1 MAKLSSVKSQAAYH
15 AASAAKPN
23 TKSAKANQ
31 SSGKAASSASKS
43 RTTSNKVS
51 PQQAKK
57 NYEQAMSRVKSN
69 AVKATNGKTSN
80 SPKPSNV
87 KKDSFKKTNEKTK
100 TEKQAVI
107 TQKAYSKAVSTAK
120 TKSKS
125 TTTATT
131 TKYTTKSYESE
142 KIKYLQNEIKNTS
155 SLYKKS
161 ELQKEIE
168 FIKIKN
174 KNNNSSIT
182 SNTNSSN
189 KISSTSTNGINLA
202 NGQTEKIT
210 CQSTDFGGEFPGWFG
225 CVSTTIAAMFRI
237 NDGAVGTAC
246 ELVNCNDDGTYPTE
260 GLKGFSFYQF
270 GETLNN
276 NGINQDDALGI
287 IKDQL
292 SNGKTCGVKL
302 ERNVN
307 GKITDYGHT
316 VLCSGVISG
325 VSIKDATWNDL
336 LFNDVGRGNS
346 LNRESKQISEINY
359 SQTSYSVPSDGNCCV
374 IIDTTK

>member
-57 NYEQAMSRVKSN
+57 NYEQAMSRVKGN

-87 KKDSFKKTNEKTK
+87 KKDSFTKTNEKTK

-107 TQKAYSKAVSTAK
+107 TQKAYSKAVTTAK
-120 TKSKS
+120 TQSKS

-182 SNTNSSN
+182 SNTNSYSN
-189 KISSTSTNGINLA
+189 KDFKLLPFSSSYIVLNNEDHQRMLMSLGECTPQNIKDYSEQQGITLDGYTFIGICIGESTGGQTSNYFGSVANLSQKSKNLA
-202 NGQTEKIT
+202 A
-210 CQSTDFGGEFPGWFG
+210 STATQALINAGIASNENDAEIIMSKDDFYFQAG
-225 CVSTTIAAMFRI
+225 CVVSYLNNT
-237 NDGAVGTAC
+237 V
-246 ELVNCNDDGTYPTE
+246 
-260 GLKGFSFYQF
+260 
-270 GETLNN
+270 NN
-276 NGINQDDALGI
+276 NGY
-287 IKDQL
+287 
-292 SNGKTCGVKL
+292 
-302 ERNVN
+302 
-307 GKITDYGHT
+307 ITDCYESLTNTMISDINAWRKGEKNGGDSS
-316 VLCSGVISG
+316 SGY
-325 VSIKDATWNDL
+325 DTR
-336 LFNDVGRGNS
+336 FTYRGN
-346 LNRESKQISEINY
+346 
-359 SQTSYSVPSDGNCCV
+359 
-374 IIDTTK
+374 